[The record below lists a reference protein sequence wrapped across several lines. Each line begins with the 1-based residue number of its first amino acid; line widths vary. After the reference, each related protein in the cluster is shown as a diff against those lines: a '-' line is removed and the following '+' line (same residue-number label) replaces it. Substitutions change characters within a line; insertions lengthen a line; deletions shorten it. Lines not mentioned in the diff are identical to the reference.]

1 MKRILILILSLVFL
15 TGCGIFKDE
24 DPEDCSDG
32 FHMENGVCVE
42 DLHGE
47 GSFQSS
53 DDIVNLFLDFS
64 AKQSI
69 VTRTLG
75 WNMMVEDTAMDAE
88 GANAPT
94 NDEQGSD
101 DYSDT
106 NNQVEGVDEM
116 DNVLTDGKYIYI
128 QNYDKIQIV
137 LAYTV
142 ESGIEVLDLVKEI
155 TFDELSTENSWF
167 YFNGMYVDE
176 DRLLVVGN
184 SYHYTC
190 DEYYEDK
197 EPTSDETGDVAEDDY
212 YECRYYKYHTTT
224 HVYEYDKETF
234 ELEDHFELSGYFVG
248 SRKIG
253 DALYFVT
260 NEYIPFYLAEYDDY
274 DFSIDNYLPS
284 YHVNGTEV
292 TLPYEDILYV
302 EGTQPNNFT
311 TFYGINLATNEVS
324 TEVILGEG
332 GYNLY
337 VSTENIYLTGTKW
350 NWNDAILLEMEE
362 AAEDDEE
369 YVPEEDPYEITTSII
384 RIAID
389 DAIVSFGATGEVP
402 GVALDQFAM
411 DEKDGYVRIVTTG
424 FNWWWWGTDQ
434 DDINNRLMVLDLDL
448 EVISTLENLGKP
460 GESVQSTRFVGDYAY
475 VVTFLRTDPF
485 YVIDLSDPTNPTKLS
500 ELEIPGFSDYLQP
513 INEDFILGIGYGDN
527 DGGTQGLKISLY
539 DVSDKTN
546 AIVASELIYPYSE
559 GSYMW
564 TSTVYNHKDLLVSLD
579 KGIIALPYT
588 ENTYGSDDND
598 YRWSYTTGVLVLNID
613 IETGEISERGRVE
626 HSEANSWDTYVYK
639 SKFISDYLYTISSKF
654 VMVSTIVDPATI
666 LNQVQIGESRE
677 QDIPTEVEPSDPE
690 DPDVTCTDGS
700 VLIDGE
706 CVPDDTQ
713 TDGLFA
719 EFVHLYSWDEALTM
733 GDHDYAVYVY
743 SNNCD
748 FCQDIEEQVYEYAV
762 SYGEVYFLNLSQIE
776 QSDDALVDAVPAL
789 LVISSNEVNA
799 EYVGAT
805 DILNYINGQ

>member
-15 TGCGIFKDE
+15 TGCGIFQDE

-69 VTRTLG
+69 LTRALG

-88 GANAPT
+88 GADAPT

-101 DYSDT
+101 DYSET
-106 NNQVEGVDEM
+106 NNQVDGVDEM
-116 DNVLTDGKYIYI
+116 DNILTDGKYIYI

-155 TFDELSTENSWF
+155 TFEELSDNNNWF
-167 YFNGMYVDE
+167 YFNGMYVDDE
-176 DRLLVVGN
+176 RLLVVGN

-197 EPTSDETGDVAEDDY
+197 EPSTDETGDVAEDDY
-212 YECRYYKYHTTT
+212 YECRYYEYHTTT
-224 HVYEYDKETF
+224 HVYEYDKDTF

-350 NWNDAILLEMEE
+350 NWNDALLLEMEE
-362 AAEDDEE
+362 AADNDEE

-389 DAIVSFGATGEVP
+389 DAIVSFGASGDVP

-424 FNWWWWGTDQ
+424 FNWWWWGTEQ

-448 EVISTLENLGKP
+448 EIISTLEHLGKP

-527 DGGTQGLKISLY
+527 EGGTQGLKISLY

-546 AIVASELIYPYSE
+546 AVVASELIYPYSE

-588 ENTYGSDDND
+588 ENTYDSDDND
-598 YRWSYTTGVLVLNID
+598 YRWSYTTGVLVLNLD
-613 IETGEISERGRVE
+613 LEDGTISERARVE

-654 VMVSTIVDPATI
+654 VMVSTLADPATI

-677 QDIPTEVEPSDPE
+677 QDIPGEVEPEEPV
-690 DPDVTCTDGS
+690 DPDVTCTDGT
-700 VLIDGE
+700 VLVDGE
-706 CVPDDTQ
+706 CVPDDTG

-719 EFVHLYSWDEALTM
+719 EFVHLYSWDEALMM
-733 GDHDYAVYVY
+733 GEHEYIIYVY
-743 SNNCD
+743 GNDCD
-748 FCQDIEEQVYEYAV
+748 FCQDIEEQIYEYAIDF
-762 SYGEVYFLNLSQIE
+762 GEVYFLNLSLVDN
-776 QSDDALVDAVPAL
+776 SDGALVDAVPAL
-789 LVISSNEVNA
+789 LVISSNEVL
-799 EYVGAT
+799 EEHVGAT